1 MFLKPVLL
9 IVEDNLDVLYNLKL
23 TLEFNGY
30 EVITAENGI
39 KAIEILSNLNTP
51 NLPNLIISDIMMPEM
66 NGYDFFKR
74 VSENL
79 VWNSIPFIFLT
90 AKTSPQDIRFGK
102 MLGVDDYLVKPFKE
116 EDLLAS
122 IAGKISRSQ
131 KIESINKKV
140 EELFSNLKINTTP
153 SISESEKSSVVLIYC
168 LWDDRLGPTLKQYYP
183 KEINFPVS
191 IESIAYQLFN
201 GVASIYGQTRMR
213 EAQGVL
219 LNIENIKSQGFTYFD
234 AIDDERA
241 RGLQRPFMVGVIAPR
256 INYFESLRIKEILSE
271 ITPLIKRGKDWNPEK
286 YWNKI
291 SKILSTPLVL

>member
-1 MFLKPVLL
+1 MKPVLL

-30 EVITAENGI
+30 GVVTAENGF
-39 KAIEILSNLNTP
+39 KAIEILSNLDPP

-66 NGYDFFKR
+66 NGYDFFQK
-74 VSENL
+74 VSENIL
-79 VWNSIPFIFLT
+79 WNSIPFIFLT

-122 IAGKISRSQ
+122 IAGKIARSQ

-153 SISESEKSSVVLIYC
+153 SLSESEKSSVVLIYC
-168 LWDDRLGPTLKQYYP
+168 LWDDRLGPTLIQHYP
-183 KEINFPVS
+183 KQVNLPLA
-191 IESIAYQLFN
+191 IENIAYQLFN

-256 INYFESLRIKEILSE
+256 INYFESLRIKEVLSE
-271 ITPLIKRGKDWNPEK
+271 ITPLIKRGKEWNPEK

>member
-1 MFLKPVLL
+1 LKPVLL

-30 EVITAENGI
+30 EVVTAENGLH
-39 KAIEILSNLNTP
+39 AIEILSKLAP
-51 NLPNLIISDIMMPEM
+51 QALPNLIISDIMMPEM
-66 NGYDFFKR
+66 NGYDFFKK

-79 VWNSIPFIFLT
+79 LWNSIPFIFLT

-122 IAGKISRSQ
+122 IAGKIARSQ

-140 EELFSNLKINTTP
+140 EELFSNLKIDTTP
-153 SISESEKSSVVLIYC
+153 SISESEKSSVILLYC
-168 LWDDRLGPTLKQYYP
+168 LWDDRLGPTLKRHYP
-183 KEINFPVS
+183 KDANFSLPL
-191 IESIAYQLFN
+191 ESVAYQLFN
-201 GVASIYGQTRMR
+201 GVASIYGQTKMR

-219 LNIENIKSQGFTYFD
+219 LNIENIKSQGYTYFD

-271 ITPLIKRGKDWNPEK
+271 ITLLIKKDKEWDPER

-291 SKILSTPLVL
+291 SKILSTPLVP